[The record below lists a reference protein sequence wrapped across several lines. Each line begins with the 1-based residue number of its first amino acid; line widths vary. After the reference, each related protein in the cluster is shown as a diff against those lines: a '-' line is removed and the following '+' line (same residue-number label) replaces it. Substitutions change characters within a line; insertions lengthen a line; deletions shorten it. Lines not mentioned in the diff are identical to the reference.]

1 LSFPRR
7 INLSRREAPGKLGL
21 AFARG
26 NPSLVNEAED
36 LKPAACSATRG
47 GSLPRRV
54 VLAGLRFGRLPLS
67 PDSSN
72 LNGIVGSPVTPT
84 IKCPFEARTRL
95 STFLR
100 ALAELP
106 TQWGVAMPQ
115 GASRSCG

>member
-26 NPSLVNEAED
+26 NSSLVDEAED
-36 LKPAACSATRG
+36 LKPAACSARRG

-67 PDSSN
+67 PDSSKAP
-72 LNGIVGSPVTPT
+72 SP
-84 IKCPFEARTRL
+84 
-95 STFLR
+95 
-100 ALAELP
+100 
-106 TQWGVAMPQ
+106 PQ
-115 GASRSCG
+115 